1 MEMMVGYDRAVI
13 VDAIVSGVE
22 PGTIRRL
29 TPDDMPSQH
38 SASGHDASLPTA
50 LALGREL
57 GAHLPPPGSVVLV
70 GVEAADTLN
79 FSEVCT
85 PRVEAA
91 IPEAV
96 DAVEAAAIGGV
107 ESESRAQ

>member
-1 MEMMVGYDRAVI
+1 MEMMVGYDRVVI
-13 VDAIVSGVE
+13 VDAVVSGVE

-38 SASGHDASLPTA
+38 SASGHDANLPTA

-57 GAHLPPPGSVVLV
+57 GAHLPPPDAVFLV

-79 FSEVCT
+79 FGEACT
-85 PRVEAA
+85 PLVEAA
-91 IPEAV
+91 IPDGGV
-96 DAVEAAAIGGV
+96 AVEAAVVGDV
-107 ESESRAQ
+107 ESEARAQ